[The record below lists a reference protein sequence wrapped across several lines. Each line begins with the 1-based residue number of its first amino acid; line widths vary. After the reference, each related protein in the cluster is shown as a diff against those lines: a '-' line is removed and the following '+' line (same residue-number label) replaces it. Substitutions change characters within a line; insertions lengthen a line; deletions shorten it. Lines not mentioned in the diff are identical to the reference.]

1 MNDFLKVLAFS
12 HDTEMV
18 RKWDA
23 FLNKVK
29 LPLIQFDSA
38 VDGIVAFL
46 QPFGLIWN
54 PRDSKWMA
62 NN

>member
-18 RKWDA
+18 WKWDA

-38 VDGIVAFL
+38 VVDIGASP
-46 QPFGLIWN
+46 QPVWE
-54 PRDSKWMA
+54 
-62 NN
+62 